1 MPAQPIVPD
10 QMQCSVA
17 DAIARIAENWKQV
30 QSDVADAARASD
42 RDPQS
47 VRIIGVS
54 KYVDAT
60 ITQWLVDAGC
70 HDLGENRPQLLGEKA
85 GVLVGPIRWHQIG
98 HLQRNK
104 VRRLMTVQPLIHSV
118 DSERLL
124 EAIDKETFI
133 GRQPIDVLIEIN
145 ISGEDA
151 KTGLPADQL
160 EPIVERWMTRRE
172 EAGREEARR
181 EEAGNE
187 PVSRIIGLMAMAGW
201 GTAADQAQTQFAS
214 LRKLRDNLEAKTGLK
229 FPELSMGMSGDYP
242 AAVAEGATMVR
253 IGSRLF
259 EGVL

>member
-1 MPAQPIVPD
+1 MPAQPISTD

-17 DAIARIAENWKQV
+17 EAPTRIADNWNQV
-30 QSDVADAARASD
+30 QAEVAEAARASD

-54 KYVDAT
+54 KYVDAA
-60 ITQWLVDAGC
+60 ITKWLVDAGC
-70 HDLGENRPQLLGEKA
+70 YDLGENRPQLLGEKA
-85 GVLVGPIRWHQIG
+85 GALTGPIRWHQIG

-104 VRRLMTVQPLIHSV
+104 VRRLLAVNPLVHSV

-124 EAIDKETFI
+124 EAIDKEASVA
-133 GRQPIDVLIEIN
+133 GQRIDILIEIN

-160 EPIVERWMTRRE
+160 EPVVERWMARQE
-172 EAGREEARR
+172 ETR

-187 PVSRIIGLMAMAGW
+187 SGSKLIGLMAMAGW
-201 GTAADQAQTQFAS
+201 GTEVEQAKAQFAG
-214 LRKLRDNLEAKTGLK
+214 LRKLRDGLEAKTGLG

-259 EGVL
+259 EGIL